1 MGNSLRQNW
10 PPGTLIVISL
20 LCVISPP
27 FHCAMSS
34 DFGERVNGS
43 KANKRRNAQPTH
55 SEVPTKLESLQK
67 TLLAPFNHKKTDSA
81 RILSD
86 CPCHILPCFL
96 SVDFWDFSNS
106 GPRDNDSSSD

>member
-1 MGNSLRQNW
+1 
-10 PPGTLIVISL
+10 
-20 LCVISPP
+20 
-27 FHCAMSS
+27 MSS
-34 DFGERVNGS
+34 DFGERVNGP

-86 CPCHILPCFL
+86 CPCHILLCFL
-96 SVDFWDFSNS
+96 SADFLDFSNS
-106 GPRDNDSSSD
+106 GPRDNDPSSD